1 MRNKIIESTIE
12 KVIDESNYPN
22 EFKESM
28 KKYIKN
34 RFDNIAVS
42 DSDLARVLALLD
54 DEEEEEQQ

>member
-54 DEEEEEQQ
+54 DEEEEEQ